1 MLICGGKFSQKKM
14 RIDHRKFR
22 VHLQHNVIKFYCNM
36 FHQFSKKKRG
46 IGKIVQK
53 FEVSEFFFF
62 VKKLFFWNISLQ
74 KNLKKSSYLGR
85 LLVHLRSSPHGVI
98 PLGRSDE
105 QPGNLDEIC
114 RPWTNSWPCYLG
126 KLTLGRP
133 RNFSRSRTQK
143 SFCSIPPNPQ
153 LARTCAL
160 CCFSTRCENKT
171 TISVWGERWKG
182 ICWFFVPGK

>member
-1 MLICGGKFSQKKM
+1 MLINFIATCF
-14 RIDHRKFR
+14 I
-22 VHLQHNVIKFYCNM
+22 NIT
-36 FHQFSKKKRG
+36 KKRG
-46 IGKIVQK
+46 IDKVVQK
-53 FEVSEFFFF
+53 FEGSQFF
-62 VKKLFFWNISLQ
+62 LFAKRKVIFLKHKFAK

-171 TISVWGERWKG
+171 TKQFGKGGVSGWVFRKMKKKYLFTLSCRIS
-182 ICWFFVPGK
+182 